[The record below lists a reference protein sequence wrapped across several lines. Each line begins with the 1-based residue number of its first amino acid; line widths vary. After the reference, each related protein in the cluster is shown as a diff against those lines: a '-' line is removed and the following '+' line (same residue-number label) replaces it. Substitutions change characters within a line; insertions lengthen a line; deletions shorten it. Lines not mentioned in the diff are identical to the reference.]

1 MDLDDL
7 EPGKRTSKPKNLEVM
22 SIEALHEYMNEL
34 GFEIDRVKKEIVA
47 KEIARK
53 GAESVFNN

>member
-22 SIEALHEYMNEL
+22 SIEALHKYINDLE
-34 GFEIDRVKKEIVA
+34 FEIDRVKKEIAA